1 MIKCK
6 NGKMEFKGSTPML
19 MAEFATI
26 VHAMK
31 FEIIPQM
38 ELDEEPEETIMRLVK
53 DGCKTEEEL
62 EELGDPKMMLKDVL
76 SKLLKEL
83 EGVKE

>member
-31 FEIIPQM
+31 FEIIQQM
-38 ELDEEPEETIMRLVK
+38 E
-53 DGCKTEEEL
+53 
-62 EELGDPKMMLKDVL
+62 
-76 SKLLKEL
+76 
-83 EGVKE
+83 